1 MKAPVKPKRSY
12 NSSRRRDQA
21 AETRKVIL
29 EAAQRLFE
37 EQGYGATTMNA
48 IAAAASVSFKTVYLA
63 FETKGGVLNALWDLL
78 LRGAED
84 AAPVGALP
92 WYREVMEEPDPQ
104 RQLRLNARN
113 SRMVKQRIG
122 AVTGVIRSAAPLDP
136 DIDKLWRRIQVSFY
150 DNQRAI
156 VTTIAAKNALRPDLD
171 VTRAADILWT
181 LNHPDLW
188 LLLVGERGWT
198 PEAYEQWFGDIACSQ
213 LLGANSQGK

>member
-1 MKAPVKPKRSY
+1 MPVKPKRSY

-21 AETRKVIL
+21 TETRKVIL
-29 EAAQRLFE
+29 EAARRLFE
-37 EQGYGATTMNA
+37 RQGYGATTMNA
-48 IAAAASVSFKTVYLA
+48 IAAEARVAFKTVYVA
-63 FETKGGVLNALWDLL
+63 FETKSGVLHALWDTL
-78 LRGAED
+78 LRGSED

-92 WYREVMEEPDPQ
+92 WYREVIEEPDPR

-122 AVTGVIRSAAPLDP
+122 AVTGVIRGAAPLDP

-156 VTTIAAKNALRPDLD
+156 VATIAAKNALRPDLD

-198 PEAYEQWFGDIACSQ
+198 PEAYEQWFGDTACDQ
-213 LLGANSQGK
+213 LLRAQRRKT